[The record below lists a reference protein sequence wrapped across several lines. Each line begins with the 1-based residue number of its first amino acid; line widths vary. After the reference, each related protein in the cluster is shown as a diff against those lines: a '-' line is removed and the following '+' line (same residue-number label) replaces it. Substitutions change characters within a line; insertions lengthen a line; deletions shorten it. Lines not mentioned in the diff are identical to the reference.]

1 MSADADLAVVL
12 EQLAAGRLRE
22 AARHAAALPAG
33 PARTRVL
40 GELATRGRG
49 PLVDALL
56 AARAPDATAADRGNA
71 AAALAAAG
79 FTAVADELVAG
90 GATSTE
96 PPGSELALAL
106 DAARCARLEHDP
118 AAAVAAGRRALALGP
133 EADVVGDAIAELALD
148 AWWAGD
154 PEALARLR
162 ALRERAD
169 VARDQLELARHA
181 LDAIDLAG
189 GARPRWSWS
198 GVPHPVRAST
208 VLDALAQALR
218 APIPAAPTPTCSHLR
233 AACAA
238 AGLACAR
245 VVLDDAVLEAALAR
259 ADVVLVLEEERAVG
273 VGFVI
278 VVGWE
283 RTADLL
289 LLIEPGR
296 DGAGVRA
303 RATQRKRSALCGHGA
318 LIVAGVGEGGQAALE
333 ALRNAGVSDD
343 ARLALVD
350 RAHFDPADPDVP
362 HAHVAQLARAAIAA
376 APEIPVAHRRLGE
389 ALVALGRLGRLVD
402 DELPLE
408 RWVKASTERFPEA
421 EWPLQIYAQALE
433 LWRRWPEALVAWSDA
448 ERLDPDDHRNL
459 LGQVRAVREI
469 GGLSGARG
477 RLRQAAALAPRDL
490 DVWCW
495 LAQEELAGGDLDAAR
510 AAAALAQAVA
520 PRSLELRLLQAT
532 LAERAGDM
540 PASVALLD
548 DACAA
553 GEPERGQTV
562 RRFRQHLWQGD
573 SAAMRALVE
582 RRLLTAFPGSTS
594 AWSLLIEAL
603 LADGQADR
611 AIGAIFGAMQR
622 CPMQGA
628 LVDDTVT
635 VLLACVPTHELPEA
649 LGAVEARLAGL
660 ADPVV
665 RIARGLAYDGGHTAV
680 AAAVLERLCEA
691 FPGDAN
697 APYSLAQVLVAG
709 GLVDDPRVIASL
721 RRAVE
726 LAPNF
731 PWVRYLL
738 GQRLLEHEPGE
749 VMACVDPVVGAA
761 PALFWELQARA
772 CERTGAIDAAAQL
785 RARLPEVALGVVEH
799 ADFMRRNRLLPSLE
813 TLTELASARPAPHRG
828 LDVETAGLRMAQGR
842 FADAAALLQ
851 RAWDAG
857 PAPWLG
863 QRLVAAQVRAGDA
876 AAAIASAAVV
886 ARHITRT
893 STEAGDPWP
902 VRALAAGAS
911 AAVGDAGPRADLLA
925 RAGRHTRALVQLVR
939 AEKALAYPDAGADL
953 ERLVALAPGAAT
965 LVTHEEG

>member
-12 EQLAAGRLRE
+12 EHVGAGRLRE
-22 AARHAAALPAG
+22 AARLAAGLPLG
-33 PARTRVL
+33 GARTRVL
-40 GELATRGRG
+40 GELATRGHG

-56 AARAPDATAADRGNA
+56 AARAPDATARERQATAWALARAGFVQLAEEFSGAGDGAPVDGVAAALDDARAARLRHDHAAAVTAGRRARDLAPDADAVQDARAQLHLDEWSAGDP
-71 AAALAAAG
+71 AALAA
-79 FTAVADELVAG
+79 
-90 GATSTE
+90 
-96 PPGSELALAL
+96 
-106 DAARCARLEHDP
+106 
-118 AAAVAAGRRALALGP
+118 
-133 EADVVGDAIAELALD
+133 
-148 AWWAGD
+148 
-154 PEALARLR
+154 LR
-162 ALRERAD
+162 AVRDGAGSARAE
-169 VARDQLELARHA
+169 VELARHA
-181 LDAIDLAG
+181 LDAIELAG
-189 GARPRWSWS
+189 GAAPAWRRAGRDYAGDAATITS
-198 GVPHPVRAST
+198 G
-208 VLDALAQALR
+208 LAAAFGVTIDGG
-218 APIPAAPTPTCSHLR
+218 APPSAAHLR

-238 AGLACAR
+238 AGLPSAR
-245 VVLDDAVLEAALAR
+245 VVLGRAVLEHVLGR
-259 ADVVLVLEEERAVG
+259 GDVLLVLEEERPVG
-273 VGFVI
+273 VGFVV

-283 RTADLL
+283 PSADLL
-289 LLIEPGR
+289 LLAEPGR
-296 DGAGVRA
+296 AGAAVRA
-303 RATQRKRSALCGHGA
+303 MATQRRRSALGGQGA
-318 LIVAGVGEGGQAALE
+318 LIVAAAGPTGEAALE
-333 ALRNAGVSDD
+333 VLRAAGIVDD
-343 ARLALVD
+343 DRLALVD
-350 RAHFDPADPDVP
+350 RAHFDPADPDAP

-376 APEIPVAHRRLGE
+376 APDIPMGHRRLGE
-389 ALVALGRLGRLVD
+389 ALIALGRLGRLDD

-408 RWVKASTERFPEA
+408 RWVKASSERFPDA

-477 RLRQAAALAPRDL
+477 RLRQAATLAPRDL

-495 LAQEELAGGDLDAAR
+495 LAQEELAAGELDAAR

-540 PASVALLD
+540 AASLALLD
-548 DACAA
+548 GACAP

-562 RRFRQHLWQGD
+562 RRFRQHLWDGD

-603 LADGQADR
+603 LADGQADT

-628 LVDDTVT
+628 LIDDTVA
-635 VLLACVPTHELPEA
+635 VLLTCVPPPELADA

-660 ADPVV
+660 ADPLV
-665 RIARGLAYDGGHTAV
+665 RIARGLAYDGGHTAIAV
-680 AAAVLERLCEA
+680 AALERLADA

-709 GLVDDPRVIASL
+709 GQADDPRVVASL
-721 RRAVE
+721 RRALE

-738 GQRLLEHEPGE
+738 GQQLLARDPGE
-749 VMACVDPVVGAA
+749 VMACVEPVVGAA

-772 CERTGAIDAAAQL
+772 CERTGDDGAAAQL

-799 ADFMRRNRLLPSLE
+799 ADFMRRNRLLASLE
-813 TLTELASARPAPHRG
+813 ALTDLAGARPTPHRG
-828 LDVETAGLRMAQGR
+828 LDIERAGLRSTQGK
-842 FADAAALLQ
+842 FADAAVLLQ

-863 QRLVAAQVRAGDA
+863 QRLVAAHVRAGDA
-876 AAAIASAAVV
+876 PAAIASAAAVE
-886 ARHITRT
+886 RHITRT
-893 STEAGDPWP
+893 STEAGDPWL
-902 VRALAAGAS
+902 VRALAAGAN
-911 AAVGDAGPRADLLA
+911 AAAGDGGPRAALLA

-939 AEKALAYPDAGADL
+939 AEQALGGQLATEDL

-965 LVTHEEG
+965 LVAHEEG